1 MRKRSEAEPGRQAT
15 PVPPVAGSNG
25 PARPCCFNAV
35 WNGNRV
41 ALLTREDDG
50 RVTKRDV
57 PAEYSCFIPAVQFLP
72 VESKLRGSPRVRG
85 YRQEGDWFR
94 VRFASWQD
102 RKDCCAP
109 ARGGAQSPF
118 KLLGLDC
125 YEADLNPVK
134 RWLADNDVDIQR
146 PRRAYL
152 DIETDSRVPFS
163 EKSRMRILCWSIV
176 NEAGEKTLGMLE
188 HDTDEAER
196 ALLEDLWFELQDYEQ
211 VAAWYGGD
219 FKEDGYGF
227 DFPLICSRTNRYH
240 LAVDPRRWLWVDQ
253 LEAFKKFNSSS
264 GDSGDEKQSFALD
277 NVAKEVLKTEHGKL
291 DGVDGSMAWQLWSA
305 GGESR
310 RLLGRY
316 CVQDTDLL
324 RRIEEKTQFLSLL
337 DAISQS
343 CGTFPDNYGMKG
355 VNFVESYLLRLGR
368 QRGYHFPS
376 NWRDK
381 GSEPFAGAYVME
393 PTETG
398 ILRNVHVCDF
408 AGLYPSVIQTFNMSL
423 ETHRPE
429 LKRGRVST
437 TGPSY
442 LPAAA
447 QKDAPLPDGVC
458 VVPLTGEV
466 FAVEPSGILPD
477 ALTSV
482 RERRKYFDKLKA
494 SFAPGTTEFTNA
506 ERGAQGCKIYVNT
519 FYGVAGSPFS
529 RIFSRAVGESTTQ
542 ASVWLIKNVIRVVSE
557 RAMRGVYGDTDSVF
571 VTGTTEQA
579 FRALVA
585 ELNDVIFPAL
595 LREQGCVRNEIR
607 LEYEKEF
614 AVLILVGKKRYAGRY
629 RQYKGK
635 PALPGAK
642 PEIKGLEYRR
652 GDTAKIC
659 RDFQKRVI
667 DTLLGGDER
676 LETYVALVAAERERV
691 LKGNLDRAEFVMSK
705 RLSGSTDSYRTKKKK
720 DGEDTSKPIHV
731 QVAEH
736 MKASGQDV
744 SEGTRI
750 SYVVTDASDK
760 LVAVPLGEYVEGSED
775 RFYLWENLVYPATQR
790 VLEVCFKT
798 HDWRQYEKARPPKP
812 RKGRKVADEQ
822 MAFPEFGAGA
832 LESK

>member
-1 MRKRSEAEPGRQAT
+1 
-15 PVPPVAGSNG
+15 V
-25 PARPCCFNAV
+25 
-35 WNGNRV
+35 
-41 ALLTREDDG
+41 
-50 RVTKRDV
+50 
-57 PAEYSCFIPAVQFLP
+57 
-72 VESKLRGSPRVRG
+72 
-85 YRQEGDWFR
+85 
-94 VRFASWQD
+94 
-102 RKDCCAP
+102 
-109 ARGGAQSPF
+109 
-118 KLLGLDC
+118 
-125 YEADLNPVK
+125 
-134 RWLADNDVDIQR
+134 
-146 PRRAYL
+146 
-152 DIETDSRVPFS
+152 
-163 EKSRMRILCWSIV
+163 
-176 NEAGEKTLGMLE
+176 
-188 HDTDEAER
+188 
-196 ALLEDLWFELQDYEQ
+196 
-211 VAAWYGGD
+211 
-219 FKEDGYGF
+219 
-227 DFPLICSRTNRYH
+227 
-240 LAVDPRRWLWVDQ
+240 
-253 LEAFKKFNSSS
+253 FKKINASS
-264 GDSGDEKQSFALD
+264 GDSGDEKQSMALD
-277 NVAKEVLKTEHGKL
+277 NVAKEVLKLEFGKTEGI
-291 DGVDGSMAWQLWSA
+291 DGSMAWMLWSMGDA
-305 GGESR
+305 DFQDMGPAR

-316 CVQDTDLL
+316 CVNDTDLL
-324 RRIEEKTQFLSLL
+324 RRMDAKTQFLSLL

-343 CGTFPDNYGMKG
+343 CGTFPDNYGLKG

-381 GSEPFAGAYVME
+381 GSDPFAGAYVME

-408 AGLYPSVIQTFNMSL
+408 AGLYPSVIQTWNMSL
-423 ETHRPE
+423 ETHLPE
-429 LKRGRVST
+429 LKRGKVST

-442 LPAAA
+442 LLAQNAA
-447 QKDAPLPDGVC
+447 QDAPLPAGCC

-466 FAVEPSGILPD
+466 FQTSPSGILPD
-477 ALTSV
+477 AVTAV
-482 RERRKYFDKLKA
+482 REQRKYYDKLKA
-494 SFAPGTTEFTNA
+494 SFPPGSFEFTNA
-506 ERGAQGCKIYVNT
+506 ERGAQGCKIFVNT

-529 RIFSRAVGESTTQ
+529 RIFRRAIGESVTQ

-571 VTGTTEQA
+571 VTGTTESA

-585 ELNDVIFPAL
+585 ELNATIFPAL

-614 AVLILVGKKRYAGRY
+614 EVLILVGKKRYAGRY

-635 PALPGAK
+635 PAQAGAK

-667 DTLLGGDER
+667 DTLLGGDVR
-676 LETYVALVAAERERV
+676 LETYVELVKAERERV
-691 LKGNLDRAEFVMSK
+691 LKGELDRTEFVLSK

-731 QVAEH
+731 QVAEQ

-750 SYVVTDASDK
+750 SYVVVDASDK
-760 LVAVPLGEYVEGSED
+760 LVAVPLSEYMPGSED

-812 RKGRKVADEQ
+812 RRGRKVADEQ
-822 MAFPEFGAGA
+822 MAFPEFGVGA